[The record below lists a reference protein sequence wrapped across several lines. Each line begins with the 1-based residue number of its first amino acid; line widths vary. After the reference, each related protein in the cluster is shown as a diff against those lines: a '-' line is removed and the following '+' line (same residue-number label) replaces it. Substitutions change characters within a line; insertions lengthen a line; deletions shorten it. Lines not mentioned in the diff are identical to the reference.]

1 MDEILVKEFKQ
12 TMKEYAIR
20 YSKSTERV
28 YREMKKASKPLKS
41 VEIASMAKLTDRT
54 VRTALQK
61 LYRAKLVKKVPNFTD
76 MRSHYHMAL

>member
-1 MDEILVKEFKQ
+1 MDEIFTMEFKQ
-12 TMKEYAIR
+12 MMEEQAIR

-28 YREMKKASKPLKS
+28 YREMKRASKPLKS

-76 MRSHYHMAL
+76 MRSHYHIAL